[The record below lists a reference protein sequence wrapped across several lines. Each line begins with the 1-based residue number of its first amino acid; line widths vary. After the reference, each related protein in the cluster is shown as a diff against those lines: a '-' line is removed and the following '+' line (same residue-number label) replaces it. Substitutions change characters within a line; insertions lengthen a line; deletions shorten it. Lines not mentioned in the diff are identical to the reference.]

1 VTNSRREPD
10 TTNRNKRPG
19 SLKEMHWSVQSD
31 VIAMVYCC
39 EHCMQILCPVVQKL
53 KYQCGCEYRA
63 QMLTVFFR
71 GHVVAAFS
79 ALTLLVGWQEGHLAC
94 KKLSGG
100 VLALVMCLERGADL
114 HMAHLMPLLSLSLA
128 SVQSRFVLPSLY
140 RLTWVVP
147 DKRPLKRCVCC
158 GSSCLFALHRCCFI
172 SHICSGTKH
181 LHKIALFVAI
191 FTPGCKLSIHL

>member
-1 VTNSRREPD
+1 MSLLRVVAYDFGGVVTNSRREPD

-53 KYQCGCEYRA
+53 KYQYGCEYRA

-71 GHVVAAFS
+71 SHVVAAFS

-114 HMAHLMPLLSLSLA
+114 HMAHLMPLPLA
-128 SVQSRFVLPSLY
+128 VSCFSTVQICFTFL
-140 RLTWVVP
+140 VP
-147 DKRPLKRCVCC
+147 AHL
-158 GSSCLFALHRCCFI
+158 GSPRQ
-172 SHICSGTKH
+172 K
-181 LHKIALFVAI
+181 AI
-191 FTPGCKLSIHL
+191 K